1 MEENRKTQKQP
12 KHLTQRIFAY
22 LIDLMLVFFVV
33 EILCA
38 MLGIQRTE
46 LPIADQLKMDITSN
60 VVFVLYSFLF
70 TAVFTK
76 GQTVGKILMHLRVVS
91 NGSESL
97 PFKSELLFREVVGKL
112 FVERINLWISLI
124 MVSTGLQDKLFA
136 AINNGFINT
145 TLYYLMILP
154 WPMLVSFSMVV
165 NRADHRSLHDLLAN
179 TSVVTHVKFGKN
191 GLTDHYSV
199 SKTF

>member
-179 TSVVTHVKFGKN
+179 TSVVTYVKFRKN
-191 GLTDHYSV
+191 GLTDH
-199 SKTF
+199 

>member
-1 MEENRKTQKQP
+1 MEENRKNQKQP

-76 GQTVGKILMHLRVVS
+76 GQTVGKILMHLQVVS

-179 TSVVTHVKFGKN
+179 TSVVTHVKFVNN
-191 GLTDHYSV
+191 GLADH
-199 SKTF
+199 

>member
-60 VVFVLYSFLF
+60 VVFVL
-70 TAVFTK
+70 
-76 GQTVGKILMHLRVVS
+76 
-91 NGSESL
+91 
-97 PFKSELLFREVVGKL
+97 
-112 FVERINLWISLI
+112 
-124 MVSTGLQDKLFA
+124 
-136 AINNGFINT
+136 
-145 TLYYLMILP
+145 
-154 WPMLVSFSMVV
+154 
-165 NRADHRSLHDLLAN
+165 
-179 TSVVTHVKFGKN
+179 
-191 GLTDHYSV
+191 
-199 SKTF
+199 

>member
-1 MEENRKTQKQP
+1 MEENRKNQKQP

-76 GQTVGKILMHLRVVS
+76 GQTVGKILMHLQVVS

-136 AINNGFINT
+136 AINNGFLNT

-179 TSVVTHVKFGKN
+179 TSVVTHVKFVNN
-191 GLTDHYSV
+191 GLADH
-199 SKTF
+199 